1 MALER
6 LLVFQ
11 HLDVEHP
18 GLFREFF
25 AEDGIR
31 WDVVELDA
39 GEHIPDLDAY
49 DALWAMGG
57 PMDVWE
63 EEAYPWLV
71 QEKAA
76 IRYAVAEKKMP
87 FVGICL
93 GHQLLAAAL
102 GGHVGPNRIPEVGVM
117 DISLTKPGKKSGF
130 LKGFPATLPCLQWH
144 SSAVKTVPGELEVLA
159 SSGLC
164 AVQAMSMGSHA
175 ISAQFH
181 IEITAETIK
190 EWDAV
195 PAYHEALLETLGE
208 DAMPGFEQAVTD
220 RLDFFREYARRFYE
234 NWKTMAF
241 GCNHRGRSLA
251 CDRIRRPVTGG
262 RSGQNP

>member
-1 MALER
+1 MSPER

-39 GEHIPDLDAY
+39 GERIPDLDAY

-71 QEKAA
+71 EEKAA
-76 IRYAVAEKKMP
+76 IRNAVVEKKMP

-93 GHQLLAAAL
+93 GHQLLASAL
-102 GGHVGPNRIPEVGVM
+102 GGHVGPNERPEVGVM
-117 DISLTKPGKKSGF
+117 DICLTAPGMASGF
-130 LKGFPATLPCLQWH
+130 FSGFPATLPCLQWH
-144 SSAVKTVPGELEVLA
+144 SSAVKTVPDGLEVLA

-164 AVQAMSMGSHA
+164 AVQALSMGNHA
-175 ISAQFH
+175 ITAQFH
-181 IEITAETIK
+181 IEITAETIA

-195 PAYHEALLETLGE
+195 PAYHDALLETLGE
-208 DAMPGFEQAVTD
+208 DAMHDFERAVAEH
-220 RLDFFREYARRFYE
+220 LDVFRGYARAFYE
-234 NWKTMAF
+234 NWKRMAF
-241 GCNHRGRSLA
+241 GS
-251 CDRIRRPVTGG
+251 
-262 RSGQNP
+262 NPQAL

>member
-31 WDVVELDA
+31 WDAVELDA
-39 GEHIPDLDAY
+39 GERIPDLDAY

-63 EEAYPWLV
+63 EDAYPWLV
-71 QEKAA
+71 DEKAA
-76 IRYAVAEKKMP
+76 IRYAVIEKEMP

-102 GGHVGPNRIPEVGVM
+102 GGHVGRNERPEVGVM
-117 DISLTKPGKKSGF
+117 DVCLTKHGKRSGF
-130 LKGFPATLPCLQWH
+130 FRGFPPTLPCLQWH
-144 SSAVKTVPGELEVLA
+144 SSAVKTVPDELEVLA
-159 SSGLC
+159 SSDLC
-164 AVQAMSMGSHA
+164 AVQAMGMGDHA
-175 ISAQFH
+175 ITAQFH
-181 IEITAETIK
+181 IEITGETIK

-195 PAYHEALLETLGE
+195 PAYHEALVETLGE
-208 DAMPGFEQAVTD
+208 DAMQDFERAVTD
-220 RLDFFREYARRFYE
+220 RLDVFRAYARRFYE
-234 NWKTMAF
+234 NWKARAF
-241 GCNHRGRSLA
+241 
-251 CDRIRRPVTGG
+251 RIDP
-262 RSGQNP
+262 

>member
-39 GEHIPDLDAY
+39 GEPIPDLDPY

-63 EEAYPWLV
+63 EDAYPWLV
-71 QEKAA
+71 EEKAA
-76 IRYAVAEKKMP
+76 IRHAVVEKRMP

-102 GGHVGPNRIPEVGVM
+102 GGDVGPNESPEVGVM
-117 DISLTKPGKKSGF
+117 DICLTPPGMASGF
-130 LKGFPATLPCLQWH
+130 FTGFPETLPCLQWH
-144 SSAVKTVPGELEVLA
+144 SSAVKNVPRNLEVLA
-159 SSGLC
+159 SSELC
-164 AVQAMSMGSHA
+164 AVQAMSMGNHA
-175 ISAQFH
+175 ITAQFH
-181 IEITAETIK
+181 IEITAETIA

-195 PAYHEALLETLGE
+195 PTYHEALLETLGA
-208 DAMPGFEQAVTD
+208 DALDDFERAVTE
-220 RLDFFREYARRFYE
+220 RLDVFRGYARAFYE
-234 NWKTMAF
+234 NWKREAF
-241 GCNHRGRSLA
+241 FL
-251 CDRIRRPVTGG
+251 DP
-262 RSGQNP
+262 